1 MEGRP
6 LLESW
11 KEISAYLKRSVKT
24 CQLWEVKLGLPIHR
38 LDGTPSA
45 RVFAKPEELDAWLA
59 EKLSHTRAR
68 PEAVPKSS
76 RRLGR
81 LLRNALRP
89 AVLPPT
95 GELDAWTAEKLHHG
109 EALENGAARPRR
121 GPKWRW
127 IVVPVAA
134 VTLAGAAFLAWRE
147 IPRVSLPAAAPAGP
161 SLTLLPFEDASN
173 DQSLGLWTTAFP
185 QLISVEFLQS
195 RYASCSSLADNLPR
209 LKKLGLAA
217 ATRFSMDDMK
227 EISALGGE
235 FLVTGSLVRSG
246 KDIIVDVVLNDARTA
261 EPVHTFRSIAR
272 GEDELFAAIDE
283 LTRHIKIAAGL
294 SAKAIS
300 QDVDEDIDRITTRS
314 LEALAQYCRG
324 IRLIAEDQA
333 TDAVKAFQAAV
344 DIDPGFA
351 EAYYQL
357 FIVTSALANCCDYD
371 WAQKEAVRAGTKAF
385 EHSERLNIWSR
396 GTLANYF
403 YMDFQRDIPR
413 AVAEYK
419 RLLGL
424 MPDEPVTALQ
434 LAQIYW
440 NLEDYPRVI
449 SLLEHPPMK
458 EDTRNVRYLANSYMR
473 TGALDKAETT
483 WEALRLTNPRIHLY
497 DQELLAL
504 ARGRFDEASAL
515 NDRLRSGVRTLR
527 YSIRYTRVPLLIAG
541 DDFPGAESEFRAVI
555 EHGSPEEQVDG
566 RLHLARLFVIEGRL
580 AEAGEE
586 ARAAAV
592 QADELE
598 GVLFN
603 SESHM
608 LRATLLR
615 LSGDPAG
622 ALIEAEE
629 ACRLCPPDGLFG
641 LRPLH
646 LKGLIL
652 LDMGRMDDF
661 EEVAGQVKKY
671 VEEIQYPRLMRAY
684 YHLLGERELRLGRSG
699 QAIDYFW
706 KALNLLP
713 SPYGHDLDI
722 DASRYYFSLA
732 EGYERA
738 GRFETALEMYRKVP
752 FTWAQK
758 LDAGDLYA
766 RCSYL
771 IGRTYGQSLPQARWA
786 RSRLETERAAAL
798 ESLRNY
804 LKIRGRADAM
814 FAAEVE
820 DARTRIAVLEADLA
834 AGAPGPAK

>member
-1 MEGRP
+1 MATLGESKEGRP

-11 KEISAYLKRSVKT
+11 KEISAYLNRSVKT
-24 CQLWEVKLGLPIHR
+24 CQLWEVKLGLPVHR
-38 LDGTPSA
+38 LDGTPCA
-45 RVFAKPEELDAWLA
+45 RVFARPEELEAWLA
-59 EKLSHTRAR
+59 EKLHHA
-68 PEAVPKSS
+68 EAAGD
-76 RRLGR
+76 R
-81 LLRNALRP
+81 
-89 AVLPPT
+89 
-95 GELDAWTAEKLHHG
+95 
-109 EALENGAARPRR
+109 AARTRR
-121 GPKWRW
+121 GLKRRW
-127 IVVPVAA
+127 IFAPVAA

-161 SLTLLPFEDASN
+161 SLTILPFEDASN
-173 DQSLGLWTTAFP
+173 DGSLGLWTTAFP

-195 RYASCSSLADNLPR
+195 RYASCSSLADNFPR

-217 ATRFSMDDMK
+217 ATKFSAEDLK
-227 EISALGGE
+227 NIAPGGE

-246 KDIIVDVVLNDARTA
+246 KDIIADVVLNDGTTG

-283 LTRHIKIAAGL
+283 LTRRIKIATGM
-294 SAKAIS
+294 SSRAIS
-300 QDVDEDIDRITTRS
+300 QDIDEDVDRITTRS

-344 DIDPGFA
+344 EIDPGFA
-351 EAYYQL
+351 EAYYHL
-357 FIVTSALANCCDYD
+357 FLVTSALANCCDND

-385 EHSERLNIWSR
+385 EHSDRLNIWSR
-396 GTLANYF
+396 EALANYF
-403 YMDFQRDIPR
+403 YLGFQRDIPR
-413 AVAEYK
+413 AVAEFK

-424 MPDEPVTALQ
+424 MKDDPIATLQ

-440 NLEDYPRVI
+440 DLEDYPKVI
-449 SLLEHPPMK
+449 GLLENPPMK
-458 EDTRNVRYLANSYMR
+458 EDPRNVQRLANSYMR
-473 TGALDKAETT
+473 IGALDKAEMT
-483 WEALRLTNPRIHLY
+483 WEALRQTKPRSYLY

-527 YSIRYTRVPLLIAG
+527 YSIPYTRVPLLIAG

-580 AEAGEE
+580 AEAAEE
-586 ARAAAV
+586 ARATAV
-592 QADELE
+592 QADGLD

-629 ACRLCPPDGLFG
+629 ACRLCPPDGSFG

-661 EEVAGQVKKY
+661 EEVAGQVKKF

-684 YHLLGERELRLGRSG
+684 YHLLGEREMRLGRPD

-713 SPYGHDLDI
+713 SPYGHDFDI
-722 DASRYYFSLA
+722 EASRYYFSLA
-732 EGYERA
+732 EGYEQA

-798 ESLRNY
+798 ESLRRY
-804 LKIRGRADAM
+804 LNLRGKADPM